1 MKSSRRQTGNSG
13 SKPTPS
19 RPLKSWSDR
28 LILDCASQLSGPEVL
43 TVLMHG
49 TTLATALREARKDL
63 RFTFFTPEH
72 FFSRTLHSF
81 HDADASAGTR
91 QIHIT
96 CAADPPEQTY
106 NCAVFPTLT
115 GDSSEVAQEM
125 FQTLHARLQPGG
137 KLFVST
143 NNLKGKWLESQL
155 KALYATVE
163 IRKSAHGV
171 LFIATRAQPIKKTR
185 GFRAR
190 FSIRHQDQVLTCE
203 SRPGVFSHRKLD
215 GGARALIRSLLLL
228 TDPAAVTGPAPRKIV
243 EMGAGCGAVSI
254 AAATSFPDAEL
265 LAVDSDARAVQC
277 TAQTAALNGNTRIKT
292 LLTSE
297 GAVPEPGTWDLLLGN
312 PPYYSDFRIA
322 ELFLQTAKKSL
333 RPGGRIHI
341 VTKPV
346 EWQEARMKQLFNNV
360 QAHKL
365 GEYTVFTAVQKG

>member
-1 MKSSRRQTGNSG
+1 MKSPRRPTGHSD
-13 SKPTPS
+13 SKKPPA

-28 LILDCASQLSGPEVL
+28 LIADNVAELSGPDVL

-49 TTLATALREARKDL
+49 TTLATALRHARKDL
-63 RFTFFTPEH
+63 NFTFFTPEH

-81 HDADASAGTR
+81 HNPEAAAGTG
-91 QIHIT
+91 QIHIA

-106 NCAVFPTLT
+106 SCAVFPTLT

-125 FQTLHARLQPGG
+125 FQTLHSRLQPGG

-143 NNLKGKWLESQL
+143 NNPKGKWLETQL
-155 KALYATVE
+155 KALFATVE
-163 IRKSAHGV
+163 IRKSFHGV
-171 LFIATRAQPIKKTR
+171 LFVATRAQPLKKTR

-228 TDPAAVTGPAPRKIV
+228 TDPAGSPVQAPAKIV

-254 AAATSFPDAEL
+254 AAATSFPAAEI
-265 LAVDSDARAVQC
+265 LAVDSDARAVEC
-277 TAQTAALNGNTRIKT
+277 TAQTATLNGITRIKT

-297 GAVPEPGTWDLLLGN
+297 GTVPEPGTWDLLLGN

-346 EWQEARMKQLFNNV
+346 EWQEARMKQLFSNV
-360 QAHKL
+360 QAHKF
-365 GEYTVFTAVQKG
+365 GDYTVFTAIQKG